1 MALSLDHP
9 AHPQLDSPLFSRIPP
24 EIRNHIFKLALTAYE
39 DPDAEQYRVMTHYR
53 RPGFTRPQRI
63 DTSLLLTCRHIYH
76 ETSKIPASLNEHISW
91 YWREPPGIKKN
102 HVPIEDRPCSIIRR
116 QELRTVHIF
125 AQQFW
130 LEGYGFAGFTG
141 LWDYACPTTLIIT
154 LRHSDW
160 WWWESEDPLTLDPKQ
175 EGKASINKHSR
186 PSDPFEPSSW
196 GNQFRKIKGLRKLQ
210 LELETVDKKKSELD
224 AIVGRAGGWEFALG
238 DDRVLRLDKSKTRRT
253 AWIGAWLGKNL
264 FISQDLALD
273 GILTETI
280 DPQGGEED
288 DHDHDHDNDDDDDDD
303 DEEHDEE
310 HESPGPTTTGDTGI
324 QDSITLDDKQT
335 SLKGCELLTHSQ
347 NTINATLRR
356 KAREKL
362 EAAGVSF
369 TEDASVEGLPIK
381 ASIYYVVTL
390 TWDA

>member
-1 MALSLDHP
+1 MALSIDHP
-9 AHPQLDSPLFSRIPP
+9 AHPQLASPLFSRIPP

-53 RPGFTRPQRI
+53 RPGFTRPHKI
-63 DTSLLLTCRHIYH
+63 DTSLLLTCRHIYR

-102 HVPIEDRPCSIIRR
+102 HVPIDDRPCSIIRR

-141 LWDYACPTTLIIT
+141 LWECACPTTLIIT

-160 WWWESEDPLTLDPKQ
+160 WWWESEEPLTLDPKQ
-175 EGKASINKHSR
+175 EGKASIDKHSR
-186 PSDPFEPSSW
+186 PSDPFEPNSW

-224 AIVGRAGGWEFALG
+224 AIVGRAGGWEFILG
-238 DDRVLRLDKSKTRRT
+238 DDRVLRLSESKTRRT
-253 AWIGAWLGKNL
+253 AWIGAWL
-264 FISQDLALD
+264 
-273 GILTETI
+273 
-280 DPQGGEED
+280 DPQGGEENDD
-288 DHDHDHDNDDDDDDD
+288 DHDNEDDDD
-303 DEEHDEE
+303 DEEHDEV
-310 HESPGPTTTGDTGI
+310 HESQGPTTTGDTAI
-324 QDSITLDDKQT
+324 QDSGSQDHKQNY
-335 SLKGCELLTHSQ
+335 LKGCELIGYSQ
-347 NTINATLRR
+347 NIIGATLRR

-362 EAAGVSF
+362 EGEGVSF
-369 TEDASVEGLPIK
+369 TEDASVKGLPIK

-390 TWDA
+390 IWEA